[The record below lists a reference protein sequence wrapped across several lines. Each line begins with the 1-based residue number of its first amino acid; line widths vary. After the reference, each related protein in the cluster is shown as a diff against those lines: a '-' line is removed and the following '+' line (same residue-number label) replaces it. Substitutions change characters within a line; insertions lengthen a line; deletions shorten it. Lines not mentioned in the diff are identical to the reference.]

1 MSEINTIRII
11 IDSLLFMLILL
22 VQLIIYPAFH
32 NINVEVFSEW
42 HHSYMQ
48 KISIIVG
55 PLMLIQPV
63 IVISQC
69 LTQNT
74 FLCYLSIIMILIV
87 WIVTFIY
94 SVPCHNLLQQEGY
107 DKVIVDKLI
116 ITNWFRTIP
125 WMICLFLGYLTSLRS

>member
-1 MSEINTIRII
+1 
-11 IDSLLFMLILL
+11 MLILL

-63 IVISQC
+63 I
-69 LTQNT
+69 
-74 FLCYLSIIMILIV
+74 II
-87 WIVTFIY
+87 F
-94 SVPCHNLLQQEGY
+94 NA
-107 DKVIVDKLI
+107 
-116 ITNWFRTIP
+116 
-125 WMICLFLGYLTSLRS
+125 

>member
-63 IVISQC
+63 IIISQC
-69 LTQNT
+69 LTHYT
-74 FLCYLSIIMILIV
+74 FLFYLSIIMILIV

-116 ITNWFRTIP
+116 ITNWLRTIP
-125 WMICLFLGYLTSLRS
+125 WMICLFLGYLISLKS

>member
-22 VQLIIYPAFH
+22 VQIIIYPAFN

-74 FLCYLSIIMILIV
+74 LLCYFSIIMILIV

-116 ITNWFRTIP
+116 ITNWLRTIP
-125 WMICLFLGYLTSLRS
+125 WMICLFLGYLISLRS